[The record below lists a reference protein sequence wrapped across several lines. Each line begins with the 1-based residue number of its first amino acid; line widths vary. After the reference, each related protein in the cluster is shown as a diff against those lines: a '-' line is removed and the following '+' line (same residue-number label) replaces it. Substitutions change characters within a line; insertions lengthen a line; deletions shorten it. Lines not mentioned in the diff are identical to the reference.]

1 MRRSRG
7 TGTATVRSA
16 PLSAAAALSL
26 LGGLLLTGCGG
37 SGGGDGAPADRPS
50 AAAPSS
56 RTAPTSPAATPA
68 AENRPDSLAALGDSV
83 TTGFDACRPLADCP
97 RSSWVTGT
105 DPGVNSLAKRLLDDP
120 ARRTWNFARAGA
132 RMADL
137 PGQAEAAVAKRP
149 ELVTVLMG
157 ANDACRT
164 DVSRMTPVDTFR
176 ADFSTALRTL
186 RRELPGTRV
195 YVASI
200 PDLRRLWSLGHDDP
214 RIARVWRLGICPSM
228 LGGTEL
234 GEAATQARRQA
245 VHDRV
250 VAYNG
255 VLKEVCGTDR
265 RCRYDGGAVFRQRF
279 RLGELSPW
287 DWFHP
292 SRKGQARLAETA
304 YGRIVTQDRPG

>member
-1 MRRSRG
+1 MRRSSG
-7 TGTATVRSA
+7 TGGRSA
-16 PLSAAAALSL
+16 PLSAAAALTV
-26 LGGLLLTGCGG
+26 LGGFLLSGCGG
-37 SGGGDGAPADRPS
+37 GGDVTPAGRPS
-50 AAAPSS
+50 STATPSRSAPSS
-56 RTAPTSPAATPA
+56 RDATPA
-68 AENRPDSLAALGDSV
+68 ADHRPESLAALGDSV

-105 DPGVNSLAKRLLDDP
+105 DPGVNSLAQRLVDEP
-120 ARRTWNFARAGA
+120 ARNTWNFARSGA

-137 PGQAEAAVAKRP
+137 PGQAEAAAAKRP

-157 ANDACRT
+157 ANDACRA
-164 DVSRMTPVDTFR
+164 DVTLMTPVAAFR

-186 RRELPGTRV
+186 RRELPGTQV

-200 PDLRRLWSLGHDDP
+200 PDLRHLWSLGHDDP
-214 RIARVWRLGICPSM
+214 GIARVWRLGICPSM
-228 LGGTEL
+228 LGGTETA
-234 GEAATQARRQA
+234 GAAAEARRRQ

-255 VLKEVCGTDR
+255 ALEEVCATDR

-304 YGRIVTQDRPG
+304 YARIVTQGRPG